1 MVAYSSLQHLGAR
14 RGLFELRDRQ
24 AAVEPDAVALAGL
37 SPPPLRLDG
46 PGVPTRDATAAAIT
60 LVNALG
66 GADFGGS
73 GLRLLPNGSF

>member
-37 SPPPLRLDG
+37 SLPLRLDG
-46 PGVPTRDATAAAIT
+46 PGVPTRDDTAAAIT

-66 GADFGGS
+66 EADFGGS
-73 GLRLLPNGSF
+73 GLRLLPSGTF